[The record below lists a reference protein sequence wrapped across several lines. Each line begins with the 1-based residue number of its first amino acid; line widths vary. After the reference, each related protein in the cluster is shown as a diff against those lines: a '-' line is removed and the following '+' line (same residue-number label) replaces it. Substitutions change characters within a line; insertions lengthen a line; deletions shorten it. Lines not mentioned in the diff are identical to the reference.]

1 MYTLKNTQLT
11 VSILDPI
18 ADQPRLGSRY
28 CSGGYIYQVTDSEK
42 GELLAGPHYPDPNP
56 VPFDG
61 QGAPDMFF
69 TPLSSGEV
77 PLGGEAGCIGVGKVR
92 RTNADHP
99 FDVRFN
105 PEVSEHVVWA
115 VEQGVD
121 SITMRTQHAF
131 QDWAYTLTRYVALE
145 GRVVISRTAIIS
157 QGIAD
162 LPVRWF
168 AHPFFPLTADNVLC
182 RFSPALGLPE
192 NPGYQADAAG
202 FVCRK
207 PAFDWSR
214 GGHFQPMDLPASG
227 ADATLTVVEKH
238 PKLGQVTVQTDFW
251 PGFLPIWGNARTFSF
266 EPYFIRTLSTGQ
278 AAEWSIRYTF

>member
-18 ADQPRLGSRY
+18 ADLPRLGSRY

-105 PEVSEHVVWA
+105 PEVSEHVVLMA
-115 VEQGVD
+115 
-121 SITMRTQHAF
+121 
-131 QDWAYTLTRYVALE
+131 
-145 GRVVISRTAIIS
+145 
-157 QGIAD
+157 
-162 LPVRWF
+162 
-168 AHPFFPLTADNVLC
+168 PLTFTLVMSSASSDYLKKQNEKFLQ
-182 RFSPALGLPE
+182 LP
-192 NPGYQADAAG
+192 
-202 FVCRK
+202 
-207 PAFDWSR
+207 S
-214 GGHFQPMDLPASG
+214 
-227 ADATLTVVEKH
+227 LT
-238 PKLGQVTVQTDFW
+238 KLVKK
-251 PGFLPIWGNARTFSF
+251 
-266 EPYFIRTLSTGQ
+266 
-278 AAEWSIRYTF
+278 